1 MAADVWAGLLRDR
14 NDRVNYLAIRHCA
27 VRRGSFS
34 AFAAASG
41 PDDCGRDGDAEN
53 VAGAEARVGPDA
65 RAEVVH
71 FDGRVFQRRG
81 PFNVYSVLQGVDRI
95 VPVDVYVIGCPPR
108 PEALFYALLK
118 LQDKIDLM
126 SLAKRPTEVRLKP
139 EMVEEFKSGV
149 MVDQSPQPDS
159 L

>member
-71 FDGRVFQRRG
+71 FDGRVFQRRRAVQCVLSAAGCG
-81 PFNVYSVLQGVDRI
+81 PDRSSGCIRDWVSAETGGAVLCAAEAAGQDR
-95 VPVDVYVIGCPPR
+95 PDVAGQAAHGS
-108 PEALFYALLK
+108 EAEA
-118 LQDKIDLM
+118 
-126 SLAKRPTEVRLKP
+126 
-139 EMVEEFKSGV
+139 
-149 MVDQSPQPDS
+149 
-159 L
+159 